1 VIFFKTKG
9 LFAKVFDVAAGDQ
22 SANFDTLA
30 VGSGSLFSANAS
42 DAKVV
47 LQSRKSELR
56 RSRRTLIDWR
66 AERSRP
72 HPKNQKL
79 LAASFENSTYSEISF
94 SGRVTKFWKLAALDR
109 LAT

>member
-1 VIFFKTKG
+1 MTVIFFKTKG

-47 LQSRKSELR
+47 LQSRKSDSEEVAGRSSIGEPSVADRIPKTRSCLR
-56 RSRRTLIDWR
+56 HPSKTRPTLRSL
-66 AERSRP
+66 SP
-72 HPKNQKL
+72 VGSQ
-79 LAASFENSTYSEISF
+79 S
-94 SGRVTKFWKLAALDR
+94 SGNWQHWTV
-109 LAT
+109 